1 MKKIVFLLFI
11 GLGLLSVPT
20 FAQSPLPIHIGIKG
34 GANFTDLSLSEM
46 NLNSKYSAGYF
57 GGAMVRL
64 DLGKAY
70 LQGEV
75 LYSEKKS
82 KIENSAGGNSNI
94 TWKSIDVPV
103 LVGYKVL
110 DLSLVNVRVFG
121 GGVYSYVFDD
131 NSSVFNN
138 IQNST
143 RSSFDKSQM
152 GFQVGAGIDVI
163 GLNVDLRYEGGLSK
177 LSKDFDKRTSSFNLS
192 VGYFFL

>member
-1 MKKIVFLLFI
+1 MKKMLILLLLSI
-11 GLGLLSVPT
+11 GLT
-20 FAQSPLPIHIGIKG
+20 AYAQSPLPIHIGIKG

-46 NLNSKYSAGYF
+46 NLKSKYSAGYF

-70 LQGEV
+70 LQGEA
-75 LYSEKKS
+75 LYAEKKS
-82 KIENSAGGNSNI
+82 KIELPQGGSSNV

-110 DLSLVNVRVFG
+110 DLSLINVRVFG

-131 NSSVFNN
+131 NASVFNN

-143 RSSFDKSQM
+143 KSSFDKSQV

-177 LSKDFDKRTSSFNLS
+177 LSKDFDKKTSSFNLS